1 MLLKTKIGC
10 YLIYLLHIPRKRVN
24 LLLLLSMLLSKV
36 NKDYPWNRKNLHKL
50 FRKGEKMLLYTLY
63 KVN

>member
-50 FRKGEKMLLYTLY
+50 FRKGKKMLLYTLY